1 MKSQIAYLTLAV
13 ASLCI
18 NNVYLP
24 NVYAL
29 TPGTPYITFASNRA
43 GSWDLYMI
51 DVNGKDLLSLTNHP
65 ADELDPAWSPDGRF
79 LAYVSN
85 QDGNFDIYLMDAH
98 KQEHWQLTNF
108 PGGASDLT
116 WSPDGQW
123 IAYAHDAVG
132 RQDTDIYRIDINGKN
147 LKRLTN
153 LGLDYGPAWSPDGQ
167 WLAFYSVNLLE
178 RKASIYM
185 GAKDGKNLRE
195 ITKSSARGPTWS
207 PDGRQIA
214 FPLSHGIGISH
225 ITVIDV
231 DVNDENQQERHQ
243 LSDNP
248 GFNKFP
254 AWSPDGE
261 WIAYVS
267 KVDSATIDLYV
278 INLVTEK
285 QRKLTGHLSNVSG
298 LAWVPETFFSVSP
311 SIEKMTTLWGELK
324 HP

>member
-1 MKSQIAYLTLAV
+1 MKRKIAHLV
-13 ASLCI
+13 IGVVSLCI
-18 NNVYLP
+18 NNGPLT
-24 NVYAL
+24 NVYAQTL
-29 TPGTPYITFASNRA
+29 GGPYITFASNRS
-43 GSWDLYMI
+43 GSWDLYMM
-51 DVNGKDLLSLTNHP
+51 DVNGKDLRNLTNHP
-65 ADELDPAWSPDGRF
+65 SDELDPAWSPNGRF

-85 QDGNFDIYLMDAH
+85 QDGNFDIYLMDVRT
-98 KQEHWQLTNF
+98 QEHRQLTNF
-108 PGGASDLT
+108 PGEASDLA
-116 WSPDGQW
+116 WSPDGQR
-123 IAYAHDAVG
+123 ITYAHGAVE
-132 RQDTDIYRIDINGKN
+132 RLDFDIYSINSNGDK
-147 LKRLTN
+147 LRRLTN
-153 LGLDYGPAWSPDGQ
+153 LGLDYGPAWSPDGE

-178 RKASIYM
+178 RKASIYI
-185 GAKDGKNLRE
+185 GTHDGKNLRE
-195 ITKSSARGPTWS
+195 ITNSSARGPTWS

-231 DVNDENQQERHQ
+231 DINDKNQGERHQ

-267 KVDSATIDLYV
+267 KVDSAIVDLYV

-285 QRKLTGHLSNVSG
+285 QRKLTGDLSNVSG

-311 SIEKMTTLWGELK
+311 STEKTTTLWGKLK
-324 HP
+324 QL

>member
-1 MKSQIAYLTLAV
+1 MKRKIAYLTIAV
-13 ASLCI
+13 VFLCI
-18 NNVYLP
+18 NIVHLP
-24 NVYAL
+24 NTHAQISE
-29 TPGTPYITFASNRA
+29 TQYITFASNRS
-43 GSWDLYMI
+43 GNWDLYMI
-51 DVNGKDLLSLTNHP
+51 DVNGEDLRNLTNHP
-65 ADELDPAWSPDGRF
+65 ADELDPAWSPNGQF
-79 LAYVSN
+79 LAYTSN
-85 QDGNFDIYLMDAH
+85 RDGNFDIYLMDVH

-108 PGGASDLT
+108 PGGAGDLT

-123 IAYAHDAVG
+123 IAYAHDAAG

-178 RKASIYM
+178 RKASIYI
-185 GAKDGKNLRE
+185 GTKDGRNLRE

-225 ITVIDV
+225 ITVIDI
-231 DVNDENQQERHQ
+231 DINDKNQGERHQ
-243 LSDNP
+243 LSENL

-261 WIAYVS
+261 WIAYIS
-267 KVDSATIDLYV
+267 RVDSATIDLYV
-278 INLVTEK
+278 INLVMEK
-285 QRKLTGHLSNVSG
+285 QRKLTGDLSNVSG
-298 LAWVPETFFSVSP
+298 LAWVPETFFSISP
-311 SIEKMTTLWGELK
+311 SPEKTTTLWGKLK
-324 HP
+324 QL